1 MDMGGCEHAAHTQ
14 CCAHPC
20 AWGTHEQTLSSPSL
34 LSPSVPRHQ
43 GEELAG
49 GSMEVRRLREVC
61 LSWYS
66 EQSIYMV
73 TATDLQLSTSWL
85 AESINR
91 CTQSFP
97 GRLFL
102 QGSRECCRVE
112 HSHMPQGVRGP
123 QGCAAIMSL
132 YISC

>member
-49 GSMEVRRLREVC
+49 GSMEVKRLREVC

-91 CTQSFP
+91 CTQ
-97 GRLFL
+97 
-102 QGSRECCRVE
+102 RVSLE
-112 HSHMPQGVRGP
+112 
-123 QGCAAIMSL
+123 GCSCKDHRSAAGWSTATCHRVCVVHRAVL
-132 YISC
+132 PS